1 MPLTHGTAEWNKLLK
16 QNILGKFSN
25 TPSGCHMRYESVDC
39 SDEILA
45 LTWRIHLADPAAV
58 LVHSPTKRPQPVF
71 NL

>member
-25 TPSGCHMRYESVDC
+25 TPSGCHMRYESIDC

-45 LTWRIHLADPAAV
+45 LTSRIHLADPAAV